1 MKGPDPMTERGK
13 KVTNANG
20 TSPGTDGS
28 LVKYMFS
35 GSPQD
40 MFEFAPQAGEVRVM
54 TVVAECT
61 RDTSRRLTHDGKQ
74 MVAPW
79 AIREVTLG
87 RPTTLRDDS
96 DPNQT
101 KIDDPDQQPDNGEP
115 DAETKAADAE
125 QAEVDKVPDPF
136 TVNEPPQDDGTA
148 ED

>member
-1 MKGPDPMTERGK
+1 MTEERGK

-20 TSPGTDGS
+20 TEPGTDGA

-61 RDTSRRLTHDGKQ
+61 RDTGRRLTHDGKQ
-74 MVAPW
+74 LVAPW

-87 RPTTLRDDS
+87 RQTTLRDDT

-101 KIDDPDQQPDNGEP
+101 AIDDPDQTDDGDPEP
-115 DAETKAADAE
+115 DDETKAAGAE
-125 QAEVDKVPDPF
+125 QAAIAAVPDPF
-136 TVNEPPQDDGTA
+136 TVNEPPQDDGTT